1 VAEPESTPPGPA
13 YGTRSSRELIALA
26 RAGDSH
32 ALSALFTRQ
41 KASLK
46 TWARGRLPQWARR
59 ALDTN
64 DLIQEALL
72 QTLRHIH
79 SFDDRG
85 RGALQAYLREA
96 VRNRIR
102 DELRRVSRR
111 PVHEALDEAMRD
123 HGGISPFDA
132 AADEEQMRRYKASLT
147 ALTENERMLVVG
159 RIEMSYTYDQLALA
173 TGRSSAEAAR
183 VAARRAVLKLA
194 QKMAE

>member
-1 VAEPESTPPGPA
+1 
-13 YGTRSSRELIALA
+13 LIALA

-32 ALSALFTRQ
+32 ALNALLTRQ

-59 ALDTN
+59 AVDTN

-79 SFDDRG
+79 TFDDRG

-123 HGGISPFDA
+123 HGGASPFDA
-132 AADEEQMRRYKASLT
+132 AAEEERMRRYKTSL
-147 ALTENERMLVVG
+147 ALLTDNERMLVVG
-159 RIEMSYTYDQLALA
+159 RMEMSYTYEQLALA
-173 TGRSSAEAAR
+173 TGRSTAEAAR
-183 VAARRAVLKLA
+183 VAVRRAVLKLA
-194 QKMAE
+194 VKMAE